1 MHQLPVGEDL
11 VKSST
16 AFLAQQCPDA
26 HIRSALVTV
35 LCHIMTRKFTNAVL
49 ICCLRHCRI
58 RLPHVIALA
67 ACSLGLLYWFL
78 PAAVHVLHGTP
89 SLLQLKDRGL
99 PHLEDRLHR
108 PAHASHLL
116 DWSTRRKGKSAQK
129 CQHPALN
136 PFDPSVMQ
144 FYIKHPPVS
153 CTAATPDW
161 VYVTNGTFHIS
172 PQATLWHGRLTCEY
186 SAILRD
192 GDFAVRYGPPVKP
205 MQDGQPIQTDFF
217 KVSCVSVDGA
227 QYSNI
232 HSAVA
237 WNPAVH
243 ARLRSYAAN
252 RSETGAESRAQQSGQ
267 RRPAP
272 LHAPPSALPRA
283 LPSAPPHA
291 PPSAEGLPLSVF
303 MFGFDSLSRMAWQ
316 RYLPRTRRYL
326 LQELGGLELQGYNI
340 VGDGTPSA
348 LLPILTGKMEEE
360 LPEARRGFAGAK
372 PVDNYP
378 WIWKEFSR
386 RGYVTAWAEDGQYVG
401 TLQYRMLGFEQPP
414 TDHYTRPFFLAT
426 EKNYNRHLPL
436 CSGATPRHVRFMNWF
451 RDLFDMYDRYPKF
464 FFGFHSEMSH
474 NDNNKVQALDDD
486 LLAFLQGLETEGHL
500 NSTLLILMADHGA
513 RFGFIRATAHGRLEE
528 RMPYFSFRFPP
539 WFHRQYP
546 DIVRN
551 MEVNAKR
558 LTTPFDIHP
567 TLLDILHYRGP
578 AKADISRRAVSLFS
592 QIPKERACSDAEV
605 TPYWCACLE
614 WQPVNQSDALV
625 VSAVREAVARINQF
639 TQPQRSKCAE
649 LTLSQ
654 ITGSSLYVCTR
665 NDTEAQQKIDK
676 YWNQYEK
683 PSDGRYDGTTCGAGT
698 EIYRVSFIT
707 VPGEGHFEVLCYRD
721 AVSGSF
727 RVSDKE
733 ISRINKY
740 GSQPACITASLPHLR
755 PYCYCT

>member
-16 AFLAQQCPDA
+16 AFLTPQCPDA
-26 HIRSALVTV
+26 HIQSALVTV
-35 LCHIMTRKFTNAVL
+35 LCHIMTRRIPNAVL

-58 RLPHVIALA
+58 RLPLFIALA
-67 ACSLGLLYWFL
+67 ACSLGLLYWCL
-78 PAAVHVLHGTP
+78 PAAVHVLHYTP

-99 PHLEDRLHR
+99 PHLEDRLRR

-129 CQHPALN
+129 CQHPTLN

-144 FYIKHPPVS
+144 FYSKHPPVNCS
-153 CTAATPDW
+153 AATPDW

-172 PQATLWHGRLTCEY
+172 PQATLRHGRVTCEY

-217 KVSCVSVDGA
+217 KVSCVSEDGA

-252 RSETGAESRAQQSGQ
+252 RSETGAESRAQQSEQ
-267 RRPAP
+267 TRPAP
-272 LHAPPSALPRA
+272 PHAPPSALPR
-283 LPSAPPHA
+283 A

-372 PVDNYP
+372 PVDNHP

-386 RGYVTAWAEDGQYVG
+386 RGYVTAWAEDGQNVG
-401 TLQYRMLGFEQPP
+401 TMQYRMLGFEQPP
-414 TDHYTRPFFLAT
+414 TDHYTRPFFLAA
-426 EKNYNRHLPL
+426 EKEYKRHLPL

-464 FFGFHSEMSH
+464 FFGFHVEMSH

-486 LLAFLQGLETEGHL
+486 LLAFLQGLEAKGHL

-513 RFGFIRATAHGRLEE
+513 RFGFIRATAQGKLEE
-528 RMPYFSFRFPP
+528 RMPYFSFRFPL
-539 WFHRQYP
+539 WFRRQYP

-567 TLLDILHYRGP
+567 TFLDILHYRGP

-592 QIPKERACSDAEV
+592 QIPKERTCSDAEV
-605 TPYWCACLE
+605 TPHWCACLE
-614 WQPVNQSDALV
+614 WQPVNQSDTLV

-654 ITGSSLYVCTR
+654 ITGSSLYVCTQ
-665 NDTEAQQKIDK
+665 NDTKAQQKIDK
-676 YWNQYEK
+676 YWNQYKK
-683 PSDGRYDGTTCGAGT
+683 PSDGRFDGTACGAGT
-698 EIYRVSFIT
+698 EIYQVSFIT

-727 RVSDKE
+727 IVSDTE